1 MPVPQGP
8 KQSLFEHLAV
18 VARALG
24 HGARLELLDFLAQG
38 ERSVEDLAK
47 VSGLSVANTS
57 KHLQQLK
64 AAGLVQAQR
73 DGKYIRYTLGDERV
87 LDAVAALRAI
97 AQAHL
102 GAVEDLV
109 TSYLR
114 GRDALEPV
122 PAADLLERVR
132 DGLVT
137 VLDVR
142 PPEEFAQ
149 GHVAGALNVPGLV
162 TVLDVRPP
170 EEFAQGHV
178 AGALNV
184 PLDRLQER
192 LKDLPP
198 DREVVAYCRGPWCVL
213 SFEAVARLREAGFE
227 ARRLQD
233 GLPEWRRAG
242 LPVVSD

>member
-1 MPVPQGP
+1 MSQPQGP
-8 KQSLFEHLAV
+8 KQALFEHLAAI
-18 VARALG
+18 ARALG

-38 ERSVEDLAK
+38 ERSVEDLAR
-47 VSGLSVANTS
+47 VAGLSIANTS

-64 AAGLVQAQR
+64 AAGLVAARR
-73 DGKYIRYTLGDERV
+73 DGKHIRYTLGDERV

-102 GAVEDLV
+102 SAVEDLV
-109 TSYLR
+109 ASYLK

-122 PAADLLERVR
+122 PAEDLLERVR

-142 PPEEFAQ
+142 PPEEY
-149 GHVAGALNVPGLV
+149 
-162 TVLDVRPP
+162 
-170 EEFAQGHV
+170 AQGHV

-213 SFEAVARLREAGFE
+213 SFEAVARLREAGFD

>member
-1 MPVPQGP
+1 MVADLSQRVQLMPKPPGP
-8 KQSLFEHLAV
+8 KQTLFEHLAI

-38 ERSVEDLAK
+38 ERSVEDLAR
-47 VSGLSVANTS
+47 VAGLSIANTS

-64 AAGLVQAQR
+64 ATGLVQARR
-73 DGKYIRYTLGDERV
+73 DGKHIRYILGDERV
-87 LDAVAALRAI
+87 LDAMAVLRAI
-97 AQAHL
+97 AEAHIS
-102 GAVEDLV
+102 AVEDLV
-109 TSYLR
+109 ASYLK
-114 GRDALEPV
+114 GRDDLEPV
-122 PAADLLERVR
+122 PAQDLLERVR

-149 GHVAGALNVPGLV
+149 GHVAGALNVP
-162 TVLDVRPP
+162 
-170 EEFAQGHV
+170 
-178 AGALNV
+178 
-184 PLDRLQER
+184 LDRLQDR
-192 LKDLPP
+192 LKELPT

-213 SFEAVARLREAGFE
+213 SFEAVAKLREAGFA

>member
-1 MPVPQGP
+1 
-8 KQSLFEHLAV
+8 LFEHLAI

-24 HGARLELLDFLAQG
+24 HGSRLELLDFLAQG
-38 ERSVEDLAK
+38 ERSVEDLAQ
-47 VSGLSVANTS
+47 VAGLSMANTS

-64 AAGLVQAQR
+64 AAGLVQARR
-73 DGKYIRYTLGDERV
+73 DGKHIRYRLGDERV
-87 LDAVAALRAI
+87 LDALGVLRAI
-97 AQAHL
+97 AAAHI

-109 TSYLR
+109 ASYLK

-122 PAADLLERVR
+122 PAQDLLERVR

-149 GHVAGALNVPGLV
+149 GHVAGALNVPLER
-162 TVLDVRPP
+162 L
-170 EEFAQGHV
+170 Q
-178 AGALNV
+178 
-184 PLDRLQER
+184 DRLKE
-192 LKDLPP
+192 LPT

-213 SFEAVARLREAGFE
+213 SFEAVARLRAAGFA

-242 LPVVSD
+242 LPVVSH

>member
-1 MPVPQGP
+1 MPLPQAP
-8 KQSLFEHLAV
+8 KQALFEHLAV

-102 GAVEDLV
+102 SAVEDLV
-109 TSYLR
+109 ASYLT
-114 GRDALEPV
+114 GHDSLEPV

-142 PPEEFAQ
+142 PPEEY
-149 GHVAGALNVPGLV
+149 
-162 TVLDVRPP
+162 
-170 EEFAQGHV
+170 AQGHV

-213 SFEAVARLREAGFE
+213 SFEAVARLREAGFA

-242 LPVVSD
+242 LPVVND

>member
-1 MPVPQGP
+1 MRKTLGP
-8 KQSLFEHLAV
+8 KQALFEHLAAI
-18 VARALG
+18 ARALG

-38 ERSVEDLAK
+38 ERSVEDLAR
-47 VSGLSVANTS
+47 VAGLSIANTS

-64 AAGLVQAQR
+64 AAGLVAARR
-73 DGKYIRYTLGDERV
+73 DGKHIRYTLGDERV
-87 LDAVAALRAI
+87 LDAVAALRGI

-109 TSYLR
+109 ASYLK

-122 PAADLLERVR
+122 PAEDLLERVR

-142 PPEEFAQ
+142 PPEEY
-149 GHVAGALNVPGLV
+149 
-162 TVLDVRPP
+162 
-170 EEFAQGHV
+170 AQGHV

-184 PLDRLQER
+184 PLDRLEER
-192 LKDLPP
+192 LKDLPT

-213 SFEAVARLREAGFE
+213 SFEAVARLREAGFD

>member
-1 MPVPQGP
+1 MPLPQGP
-8 KQSLFEHLAV
+8 KQALFEHLAI

-38 ERSVEDLAK
+38 ERSVEELAK

-73 DGKYIRYTLGDERV
+73 DGKYIRYMLGDERV

-109 TSYLR
+109 ASYLK

-149 GHVAGALNVPGLV
+149 GHL
-162 TVLDVRPP
+162 
-170 EEFAQGHV
+170 

-192 LKDLPP
+192 LRDLPP

-213 SFEAVARLREAGFE
+213 SFEAVARLREAGFA

>member
-1 MPVPQGP
+1 MP
-8 KQSLFEHLAV
+8 
-18 VARALG
+18 LG
-24 HGARLELLDFLAQG
+24 HGSRLELLDFLAQG
-38 ERSVEDLAK
+38 ERSVEDLAQ
-47 VSGLSVANTS
+47 VAGLSMANTS

-64 AAGLVQAQR
+64 AAGLVQARR
-73 DGKYIRYTLGDERV
+73 DGKHIRYRLGDERV
-87 LDAVAALRAI
+87 LDALGVLRAI
-97 AQAHL
+97 AAAHI

-109 TSYLR
+109 ASYLK

-122 PAADLLERVR
+122 PAQDLLERVR

-149 GHVAGALNVPGLV
+149 GHVAGALNVPL
-162 TVLDVRPP
+162 
-170 EEFAQGHV
+170 E
-178 AGALNV
+178 
-184 PLDRLQER
+184 RLQDK
-192 LKDLPP
+192 LKELPT

-213 SFEAVARLREAGFE
+213 SFEAVARLRAAGFA

-242 LPVVSD
+242 LPVVSN

>member
-1 MPVPQGP
+1 MSQPPGP
-8 KQSLFEHLAV
+8 KQALFEHLAAI
-18 VARALG
+18 ARALG

-38 ERSVEDLAK
+38 ERSVEDLAR
-47 VSGLSVANTS
+47 VAGLSIANTS

-64 AAGLVQAQR
+64 AAGLVAARR
-73 DGKYIRYTLGDERV
+73 DGKHIRYTLGDERV

-109 TSYLR
+109 ASYLK

-122 PAADLLERVR
+122 PAEDLLERVR

-142 PPEEFAQ
+142 PPEEY
-149 GHVAGALNVPGLV
+149 
-162 TVLDVRPP
+162 
-170 EEFAQGHV
+170 AQGHV

-192 LKDLPP
+192 LKDLPT

-213 SFEAVARLREAGFE
+213 SFEAVARLREAGFD